1 MIDHDDEKQVG
12 RAQSRHRKR
21 RQVELDDLK
30 QVLSTPSGRRF
41 ITRLLDQ
48 TGLLA
53 SDMFTGNSTTF
64 YNLGKRDVGLWV
76 YNEMMKAKPESMIEI
91 MNDRLTEK
99 Q

>member
-12 RAQSRHRKR
+12 RAQSKHRKR

-30 QVLSTPSGRRF
+30 QVLNTPSGRRF

>member
-1 MIDHDDEKQVG
+1 VIDHDDEKQVG

-30 QVLSTPSGRRF
+30 QVLNTPSGRRF
-41 ITRLLDQ
+41 ITRLLDH

>member
-1 MIDHDDEKQVG
+1 VIDHDDEKQVG
-12 RAQSRHRKR
+12 RAQSKHRKR

-30 QVLSTPSGRRF
+30 QVLNTPSGRRF

>member
-1 MIDHDDEKQVG
+1 VIDHDDEKQVG

-30 QVLSTPSGRRF
+30 QVLNTPSGRRF

>member
-30 QVLSTPSGRRF
+30 QVLNTPSGRRF

-76 YNEMMKAKPESMIEI
+76 YNEIMKAKPESMIEI

>member
-1 MIDHDDEKQVG
+1 
-12 RAQSRHRKR
+12 
-21 RQVELDDLK
+21 
-30 QVLSTPSGRRF
+30 
-41 ITRLLDQ
+41 
-48 TGLLA
+48 
-53 SDMFTGNSTTF
+53 MFTGNSTTF

>member
-30 QVLSTPSGRRF
+30 QVLNTPSGRRF

-76 YNEMMKAKPESMIEI
+76 YNEMMKAKPKSMIEI
-91 MNDRLTEK
+91 MNDKLTEK

>member
-30 QVLSTPSGRRF
+30 QVLNTPSGRRF

>member
-12 RAQSRHRKR
+12 RAQSKHRKK

-30 QVLSTPSGRRF
+30 QLLSTPSGRRF
-41 ITRLLDQ
+41 VTRLLDQ

-76 YNEMMKAKPESMIEI
+76 YNEIMQAKPVSMIEI

>member
-1 MIDHDDEKQVG
+1 VIDHDDEKQVG